1 VPDDPYFYLF
11 AIPAVILIG
20 LAKGGFSGLGALGT
34 PLIALGVDPVKGAAI
49 LLPILIAQD
58 VVGVAAFRKTW
69 DRSVIAAMLPG
80 AIVGI
85 LLGYGLAAQVSTD
98 GVMLALGLISILFG
112 IHRLVIEW
120 GARIPMP
127 SRSSGWVGAL
137 FGVATGFTSQ
147 IAHAGGPP
155 FQMWVMPKR
164 LERDVFIGTSAIFF
178 AIVNW
183 LKVPAYV
190 ALGQFTGENALASAA
205 LLPIAVLS
213 SLAGVYL
220 VRRVATDRF
229 YVIVYLLLIAT
240 GVELILEGAGLV

>member
-1 VPDDPYFYLF
+1 MPDDPYFYLF

-34 PLIALGVDPVKGAAI
+34 PLMALGVEPVKGAAI

-58 VVGVAAFRKTW
+58 VVGVVAFRKTW
-69 DRSVIAAMLPG
+69 HRSVIATMLPG
-80 AIVGI
+80 AIIGI
-85 LLGYGLAAQVSTD
+85 LLGYALASRVSTY
-98 GVMLALGLISILFG
+98 GVLTTLGLISILFG
-112 IHRLVIEW
+112 VHRLVIER
-120 GARIPMP
+120 GGRIPVP
-127 SRSSGWVGAL
+127 AQSSRWVGGL

-164 LERDVFIGTSAIFF
+164 LERDIFIGTSAIFF

-190 ALGQFTGENALASAA
+190 ALGQFTTENALASIV
-205 LLPIAVLS
+205 LLPIAVMA

-220 VRRVATDRF
+220 VRRVDTDRF

-240 GVELILEGAGLV
+240 GVQLILEGTGLV